1 MIAVVRYLA
10 LFATILFA
18 TGGIGCVGLYRSVV
32 SPQLHSISPEV
43 PASVIEDAVAK
54 QAVIQNNVAYVYPLN
69 ANWTNDGLL
78 INVISL
84 SHRDHR
90 GARWRILGSSWS
102 TASYFDSKTL
112 NRLVILE
119 SSDGQAIRLDLPK
132 SNIKIVLCFVWRN
145 RFGEYGLTPDLLTI
159 INFI

>member
-10 LFATILFA
+10 LLATILFA
-18 TGGIGCVGLYRSVV
+18 TGGIGCVRLEQFAT
-32 SPQLHSISPEV
+32 SPRLHPISPEV
-43 PASVIEDAVAK
+43 RASVIEDAVAK

-90 GARWRILGSSWS
+90 GATCDILGSNWL
-102 TASYFDSKTL
+102 TASDIDSKTL
-112 NRLVILE
+112 NSLVILE

-132 SNIKIVLCFVWRN
+132 SNIKIVLCFVGRN
-145 RFGEYGLTPDLLTI
+145 RTGMYATTPDSLTI